1 MGIPITPLASQD
13 DQIAGCSSEPDERA
27 ADLEPDAD
35 VNDAPAA
42 LAAPPEV
49 DAVAF
54 ASRLRRE
61 RLAPHFGEFLRW
73 AAEELDPQDLPRVVA
88 LEGRSVE
95 IGSWER
101 TALREARETHGR
113 NADRALSLL
122 AEGVALQ
129 VRFGELVERFDHGP
143 LPRPAELQTFLDALV
158 TDVAVGIAL
167 QEELQHEMNRLIG
180 SGRLANAKHLS
191 AFRAKVVQCVSELKE
206 RIGEDEVEEAE
217 RRAERLSPERP
228 SADPA
233 SLPELEEDEPD
244 APSWATY
251 RDGEDDAEH
260 PPRPSQHPA
269 EAAPM
274 QPVHAEPRAR
284 IRPLLL
290 VLAALVVVYGIVNFP
305 RLETPELTVLTLE
318 HFSHL
323 DVVQGITARPP
334 SLFIVLDRRRWQAAS
349 VDERRELLQE
359 MGRIAGDAGYNGIHA
374 RTRDGAPVGQ
384 WMKKTGVQLHRRPL
398 GAT

>member
-1 MGIPITPLASQD
+1 MGIPITPVAPQD
-13 DQIAGCSSEPDERA
+13 DQVAGFSPEPDERA

-35 VNDAPAA
+35 VNHVPAT
-42 LAAPPEV
+42 LAASPEM

-61 RLAPHFGEFLRW
+61 KLSPYFEEFLRW
-73 AAEELDPQDLPRVVA
+73 AAEEPDPQDLPRVVA

-101 TALREARETHGR
+101 ATLGEARETHGR

-129 VRFGELVERFDHGP
+129 ARLSELLERFDHGP
-143 LPRPAELQTFLDALV
+143 MPRPSELPVFLDGLI

-180 SGRLANAKHLS
+180 SGRLADAKHLS

-206 RIGEDEVEEAE
+206 RIGEDEIAEAE
-217 RRAERLSPERP
+217 RRAVRLSPERP
-228 SADPA
+228 SAAPS
-233 SLPELEEDEPD
+233 SLPELEEDDPD

-251 RDGEDDAEH
+251 RDREDDAEL

-269 EAAPM
+269 EAAPA
-274 QPVHAEPRAR
+274 QPVQAEPRAR
-284 IRPLLL
+284 IRPLVL

-305 RLETPELTVLTLE
+305 RLETPEFTVLTLE

-323 DVVQGITARPP
+323 ETVRSVTARPP
-334 SLFIVLDRRRWQAAS
+334 SLFVVLDRQRWQAAS

-359 MGRIAGDAGYNGIHA
+359 MGRIAGEAGYNGIHA

-384 WMKKTGVQLHRRPL
+384 WMKTTGVQLHGRPL